1 MRIANIFTFLYFCIT
16 TLSASAQV
24 MTKEDS
30 LQANLGVR
38 DANTY
43 ISGYGELKYEYDFDD
58 ETGHANVTRS
68 VLFVGHRFNDKI
80 SFFSELELED
90 AKIEGGEPG
99 GELSLEQFYL
109 RFNLNKD
116 MYLVGGLFTPRI
128 GIINENHLPTTYNG
142 NDRPYVERLVI
153 PATWREIGICLYG
166 QVNRVSGL
174 NYTIGIVNGLN
185 SAGFENGTGVR
196 GGRFEG
202 SNASASNL
210 AVTGSLLYHFKNWR
224 FQASGYYGGSAGLN
238 ERDADSLQ
246 LESGVFGTPVSITE
260 ANVQYNGKLIS
271 VRALYAM
278 GSIPD
283 AASINAAYANNVPE
297 SFSGGYVEAG
307 INLLYL
313 FDKQAKKNLTLFA
326 RYETMDLDQEIA
338 ENGIENDVNEKQYIV
353 TGLTFKPIHGVAIKA
368 DYVFRTTGDQNPD
381 LVINPSPQ
389 APAFSTTNGFFNLG
403 FGLSF

>member
-1 MRIANIFTFLYFCIT
+1 MRKSTILTLLILS
-16 TLSASAQV
+16 LSALSVSAQM

-30 LQANLGVR
+30 LQANLGTR

-43 ISGYGELKYEYDFDD
+43 ISGYGELKYEYDFVD
-58 ETGHANVTRS
+58 ETGRANVTRS
-68 VLFVGHRFNDKI
+68 VLFVGHRFNEKI

-99 GELSLEQFYL
+99 GELALEQFYL

-166 QVNRVSGL
+166 SINRISGL
-174 NYTIGIVNGLN
+174 NYTVGVVNGLN
-185 SAGFENGTGVR
+185 SAGFENGTGIR

-202 SNASASNL
+202 SNATASNL
-210 AVTGSLLYHFKNWR
+210 AVTGSLLYHYKNWR

-238 ERDADSLQ
+238 KRMADSLV
-246 LESGVFGTPVSITE
+246 LESGPFGTPVSLAE
-260 ANVQYNGKLIS
+260 ANVQYNGKLLS
-271 VRALYAM
+271 FRALYAASM
-278 GSIPD
+278 IPD
-283 AASINAAYANNVPE
+283 AESINGAYANNIPE

-313 FDKQAKKNLTLFA
+313 FDKQTKKNLTFFA
-326 RYETMDLDQEIA
+326 RYETMDLDKEIA
-338 ENGIENDVNEKQYIV
+338 ENGIEDDINEKQYIV
-353 TGLTFKPIHGVAIKA
+353 TGLTFKPIHGIAIKA
-368 DYVFRTTGDQNPD
+368 DYVLRTTGEPNPE
-381 LVINPSPQ
+381 LVINPNPQ
-389 APAFSTTNGFFNLG
+389 APPYSTSNGFFNLG
-403 FGLSF
+403 FGFSF

>member
-1 MRIANIFTFLYFCIT
+1 MRKTFILTLLSFRVLT
-16 TLSASAQV
+16 TSAQM

-30 LQANLGVR
+30 LQANLGSR
-38 DANTY
+38 EANTY
-43 ISGYGELKYEYDFDD
+43 ISGYGELKYEYDFLD

-90 AKIEGGEPG
+90 AKIEGGEAG
-99 GELSLEQFYL
+99 GELALEQFYL

-116 MYLVGGLFTPRI
+116 IYLVGGLFTPRI

-142 NDRPYVERLVI
+142 NDRPMVERLVI
-153 PATWREIGICLYG
+153 PATWREIGICVYG
-166 QVNRVSGL
+166 NVTRISGL
-174 NYTIGIVNGLN
+174 NYTFGIVNGLN
-185 SAGFENGTGVR
+185 SEQFENGSGVR

-202 SNASASNL
+202 SNANATNL
-210 AVTGSLLYHFKNWR
+210 AVTGSVLYHFKNWR
-224 FQASGYYGGSAGLN
+224 FQASGYFGGSAGVN
-238 ERDADSLQ
+238 ERTADSLQ
-246 LESGVFGTPVSITE
+246 LESGMFGTPVSITE
-260 ANVQYNGKLIS
+260 ANFQYNGKLIS
-271 VRALYAM
+271 VRALYAFGM
-278 GSIPD
+278 IPD
-283 AASINAAYANNVPE
+283 AASINAAYNNNTPE
-297 SFSGGYVEAG
+297 SFSGGYAEAG

-313 FDKQAKKNLTLFA
+313 FNKETKKNLTLFA

-368 DYVFRTTGDQNPD
+368 DYVFRETGEQNPD
-381 LVINPSPQ
+381 LVLNPSPQ

-403 FGLSF
+403 FGISF